1 METERFNYYDILEV
15 NPHCPQ
21 HEVTSAYE
29 KARTTYSNDNPAIYT
44 IFSDEEARDLLKLV
58 EEAYSV
64 LGNKTLRSLYD
75 EKLGQI
81 GLKKEDL
88 SFENLKAQSRTSFP
102 ERPKKPISTK
112 SEYQINS
119 TLEAEI
125 LSNSDWSGAW
135 LKKVREYK
143 QIPLERMSEITKIS
157 SYYISSIE
165 KVDPKNLPAPVFVRG
180 YVSQIC
186 KILGLN
192 EKKVCDSYMSHFRNA
207 LEK

>member
-1 METERFNYYDILEV
+1 MDTERFNYYDILEV
-15 NPHCPQ
+15 NPHCAQ

-29 KARTTYSNDNPAIYT
+29 KARVTYSNDNPAIYT

-81 GLKKEDL
+81 GSRKEDL
-88 SFENLKAQSRTSFP
+88 SFENLKAQSRTQFP
-102 ERPKKPISTK
+102 ERIKKPVSTK
-112 SEYQINS
+112 SEYQVDPDF
-119 TLEAEI
+119 EAKMKA
-125 LSNSDWSGAW
+125 NTDWTGAW
-135 LKKVREYK
+135 IKKVREYK

-165 KVDPKNLPAPVFVRG
+165 KVDPKNLPAAVFVRG
-180 YVSQIC
+180 YVSQIS

-192 EKKVCDSYMSHFRNA
+192 EKNVCDSYMSHFKSA